1 MARAAVARFAQ
12 RSRRSGDAAYDLV
25 VLGGGTAGLV
35 AAVVAGELGAR
46 VALVERAATGG
57 DCLWTGCVPSKA
69 LIAAA
74 GLAQR
79 LRRADQVGLEP
90 VEPRIDF
97 ARVMDHV
104 RGAREQIA
112 PHDSPERLRSSGVE
126 VIEAEGAFIAPGV
139 VSAGRRHLAARSFLI
154 ATGSRPLLPDIPGLA
169 ASSPLTTDT
178 VWDIEDRPDRLL
190 VIGGAATGCE
200 LAQAFVRL
208 GSAVTVVEGERTLLP
223 QEEPE
228 AQALVARRLSEEGV
242 DVRLGT
248 RATLVVAGEVH
259 LEADGGGNGHGA
271 SGAPA
276 RLAASRVPFDRI
288 LVAAGR
294 RPDTECLGLE
304 AVGVEVDPNGAIRVD
319 RRLRTGARGVYAAG
333 DVTGELPFT
342 HVAAY
347 HARIAVANA
356 LFGLAQRVDYR
367 AVPWVTF
374 TDPEV
379 ARVGLSE
386 ADARQRWGRFTQVAR
401 YPYAELDR
409 AIVAGETEGFAKLV
423 SDPRGRLVGATVA
436 ATSAGE
442 AVGELATRIAS
453 RGTIVG
459 LSQAVHA
466 YPTFAEGAVRAAEE
480 RALRRWTAPPARA
493 LTRSVLGV
501 LRILDRW
508 RPRDAGSP
516 ARTRTDSHD

>member
-1 MARAAVARFAQ
+1 M
-12 RSRRSGDAAYDLV
+12 YDLV

-35 AAVVAGELGAR
+35 AAIVAGELGAR
-46 VALVERAATGG
+46 VALVERASTGG

-79 LRRADQVGLEP
+79 FRRADRVGLEP
-90 VEPRIDF
+90 VEPRVDF

-104 RGAREQIA
+104 RGVREQIA
-112 PHDSPERLRSSGVE
+112 PHDSPERLRRSGVE
-126 VIEAEGAFIAPGV
+126 VIEAEGAFVAPGV
-139 VSAGRRHLAARSFLI
+139 VSADRRRLAARKFLI

-169 ASSPLTTDT
+169 ASAPLTTDT

-208 GSAVTVVEGERTLLP
+208 GSTVTLVEGEPTLLP
-223 QEEPE
+223 REEPE
-228 AQALVARRLSEEGV
+228 AQALVARRLGEEGV
-242 DVRLGT
+242 DVRLGA
-248 RATLVVAGEVH
+248 RATLVERGQVH
-259 LEADGGGNGHGA
+259 LEADGGGNGDRA

-276 RLAASRVPFDRI
+276 QPGASSVPFDRI

-294 RPDTECLGLE
+294 RPDTAGLGLE
-304 AVGVEVDPNGAIRVD
+304 AVGVEVDRNSAVRVD
-319 RRLRTGARGVYAAG
+319 RRLRTSARGVYAAG
-333 DVTGELPFT
+333 DVTGELAFT

-356 LFGLAQRVDYR
+356 LFGLPQRVDYR

-386 ADARQRWGRFTQVAR
+386 ADARERWGRRTQVAR

-436 ATSAGE
+436 ATSGGE
-442 AVGELATRIAS
+442 AVGELAARIAS
-453 RGTIVG
+453 GGTVVG

-466 YPTFAEGAVRAAEE
+466 YPTFAEGAVRAAED

-493 LTRSVLGV
+493 LTRSALGV
-501 LRILDRW
+501 LRILDRM